1 MNLQVKTGNGLK
13 TDNNGQLTIDYDS
26 TYIHSSGNGLYV
38 DDLSAGSG
46 TTYDYWSIYANSES
60 PHQIDINKVKVCLI
74 YSFGLYAAT
83 SHSASGITYSA
94 NAKSANDLKN
104 EINEPIRVNG
114 SLNKTSY
121 HPNQGELIQFVTNPA
136 TRKVY
141 NAQGTDPNGWTVE
154 SGNRLSDNSQ
164 ETKAMFCVVAIEYE
178 ANGYSVRSMTLKCI
192 FSAVPDYVVGQSYST
207 T

>member
-1 MNLQVKTGNGLK
+1 MNLTVKTGNGLK

-26 TYIHSSGNGLYV
+26 TYIHQSGNGLYV

-60 PHQIDINKVKVCLI
+60 PRQIDINRVKVCLI
-74 YSFGLYAAT
+74 YTFGLYAAT
-83 SHSASGITYSA
+83 SHSASGIVYSA
-94 NAKSANDLKN
+94 NAKSADDLKN

-114 SLNKTSY
+114 SRNRTSY

-141 NAQGTDPNGWTVE
+141 DSQGVQNNWTVE
-154 SGNRLSDNSQ
+154 SGNRLSDNNQ
-164 ETKAMFCVVAIEYE
+164 ETKAMFCVTSIEYE

-192 FSAVPDYVVGQSYST
+192 FSAVPDYEVGQAYST